1 MSSEETVNQIVIDNK
16 ENVELLNTFSKEY
29 FSMNNQINE
38 KISQISAKLDTFIE
52 EEKKK
57 ENVLNILDSKI
68 TAIELG
74 NVLKTLVEQR
84 VMLNNKYDELNTIIV
99 NNNKKIE
106 MISST
111 IKENKQIIDSIYKIV
126 GVLDENINTINTTID
141 NRQH

>member
-141 NRQH
+141 NK